1 MLRPKLWTTLKDYDR
16 GQFGR
21 DAIAGIIVGVVALP
35 LCIAFA
41 IASGVSPERGLI
53 AGVIGGFFVSFL
65 GGSRVQI
72 GGPAGA
78 FVVIVYG
85 IIAEY
90 GLDGLIVSTF
100 LAGILLIVFGRL
112 GFGSVIKFIP
122 EPVVMGFT
130 SGIAVIIAITQIP
143 DFCGLRMT
151 ESSANVIEKIGAI
164 TASFG
169 TASIYAILIAVGTV
183 LVMKLWPKVSRTI
196 PSPMVALVGATV
208 AAYFLKLPVETIGSR
223 FGEIPSFLPMPH
235 VPDVTFDQ
243 IRRLVQPSITIALL
257 VSIESLLSAV
267 VADGMVGGRHRSNM
281 ELIGQGVANIGSSFF
296 GGLPVTGAIA
306 RTATNVRS
314 GGRTPIAGIVHAIM
328 LMLLMLFFG
337 KWAAMIPLAALA
349 GILMVV
355 AYNMSEWRSFLA
367 MLKSPKS
374 DVAVLLVT
382 LGLTII
388 VDLTVAIEVGMVL
401 AAFLFMKRMAAVTD
415 VKVVTGQMRELTLA
429 EESDTLDRTGI
440 PEGVQVYEIN
450 GPFFF
455 GAVYKFK
462 EAIRLVSKPPKVRII
477 QMDKVPAIDSS
488 GIKALD
494 EVLHESA
501 HRGTKLLIS
510 GIHSQPYIA
519 LDRSGLLDKVG
530 RDNVFKTFDDTLVR
544 VHEILRNY
552 PPK

>member
-16 GQFGR
+16 AQFGR
-21 DAIAGIIVGVVALP
+21 DAIAGIIVGIVALP

-53 AGVIGGFFVSFL
+53 AGVVGGFFVSFL

-164 TASFG
+164 TASLG

-401 AAFLFMKRMAAVTD
+401 AAFLFMQRMAAVTD

-488 GIKALD
+488 GLKALD
-494 EVLHESA
+494 EVFHESV

-510 GIHSQPYIA
+510 GIHSQPYVA
-519 LDRSGLLDKVG
+519 LDRSGLLDKFG
-530 RDNVFKTFDDTLVR
+530 RENVFKTFDDTLVR
-544 VHEILRNY
+544 VHEILGDE
-552 PPK
+552 PTK